1 MFVIDIVGVVVI
13 GALREA
19 VAEIVD
25 VRLTVIDRVL
35 VGRAV
40 DVLDVAIVS
49 VGDLVINVVRVLNI
63 ESVPVEVALELTE
76 LVVEAVCVLDCA
88 IDLVVLTLTETVLE
102 LIELDDAVGVYT
114 GVTVLLLVVVILVDP
129 EIVLD
134 CRILTDP
141 DGEPE

>member
-141 DGEPE
+141 DGDPE

>member
-13 GALREA
+13 GAWREA

-35 VGRAV
+35 VGHAV

-141 DGEPE
+141 DGDPE

>member
-35 VGRAV
+35 VGHAV

-49 VGDLVINVVRVLNI
+49 VGDLVINVVRVLNT
-63 ESVPVEVALELTE
+63 ESVPVEVALELAE

-114 GVTVLLLVVVILVDP
+114 GVTVLLLVVVILAEP